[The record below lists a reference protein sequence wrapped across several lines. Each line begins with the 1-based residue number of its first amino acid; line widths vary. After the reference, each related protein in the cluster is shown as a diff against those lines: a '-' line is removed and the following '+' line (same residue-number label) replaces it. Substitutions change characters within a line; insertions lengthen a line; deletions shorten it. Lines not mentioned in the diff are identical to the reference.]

1 MSTSTALT
9 LQQLLGIAA
18 EIKATCHPGYEK
30 NFAEDDLRMQQANYA
45 AKVEHRATFR
55 SLSLEKGLIIILR
68 SPESGREVTV
78 QLDSATQTLVCQPIG
93 DALDERA
100 LNLEA
105 GIIQAHI
112 VVAREAEQAARA
124 PEAEFDYAA
133 AVHRLCTEAPTITLA
148 DSPAPTPP
156 PTPTQP
162 RSVTQRTATTATGTG
177 LGRTGAVANAAA
189 AA

>member
-112 VVAREAEQAARA
+112 VVAREAARA

-133 AVHRLCTEAPTITLA
+133 AVHRLCTEAPTTTVA
-148 DSPAPTPP
+148 EDPVPTPP
-156 PTPTQP
+156 PMPTHP
-162 RSVTQRTATTATGTG
+162 RSVPQRTTTTRIGAGSNPSE
-177 LGRTGAVANAAA
+177 RTASAA
-189 AA
+189 